1 MDSYGTQGP
10 LETTRDHEPD
20 HSLESSTALSPTKKE
35 KDIRISTMSKY
46 LTFYFLPMFKLSEID
61 CAWKLP

>member
-35 KDIRISTMSKY
+35 KD
-46 LTFYFLPMFKLSEID
+46 KLGFQQCQSI
-61 CAWKLP
+61 